1 MKRPEEMTDAELDAS
16 LAALQSNGQPTQT
29 GINYSAM
36 GSPAQLKT
44 QQPQVNLTAQ
54 TKLPEQMT
62 EAELDAEIARLSGGQ
77 KQPESIEVEDVAADI
92 PWQDRLAVKN
102 LGGSIEDQVDY
113 LKRKNPQLDVRAYNG
128 EIVAKTPG
136 DKAFKKLDPTWSLS
150 PAEAIQDITDIGYDV
165 ASGALTGAAGAAG
178 AVPGALGGFGVGGL
192 GTAMAASGAAS
203 AGLEGLRQALGV
215 AGGVRKDI
223 SGGEIATSGL
233 LGGLTTGIF
242 GGGATKGLIEKSV
255 ENPSIVAKQL
265 KKVMDVVPE
274 GMQQDA
280 KKAFASKIIEDSQ
293 KGLISRKLGS
303 KALSLV
309 SGVDE
314 QAIKRANDYASPEL
328 VAKFQDILDPAKK
341 YTMMELNDLVEK
353 EGAGEIG
360 SAAIETFVT
369 AANDYKNTLQGKI
382 GTIIEQIDAPVDA
395 NRFRKPLED
404 YIDSLVNQMK
414 TEPGGGLKSTKE
426 LLDEARKAADL
437 FGVVETPQE
446 GIMAGAEELR
456 RGLRSGEP
464 LNISAKSFY
473 DLKNSISD
481 RLDFQASQVAL
492 DGKPIKSKRV
502 KEILSTI
509 NKDMGTELD
518 DLMKP
523 LSKNENIRQEYAKLK
538 NFQRVLAPKFKN
550 EETALKALSNSKT
563 IANKV
568 FRQNVEEFSNQV
580 VGSPVLLDLA
590 DLANVNKVFGQPS
603 LEAVSSGGATST
615 GKFLRGGTIGAGV
628 GYLGGLA
635 TGVPGAANTGAIIGG
650 TIGSL
655 ATSPASIKQVLKAQS
670 AVKSLVKNKGTDQ
683 IKNVIQKLNDQYANE
698 SLKSAQEYLTPQAV
712 PQSVWQIMKGNR

>member
-1 MKRPEEMTDAELDAS
+1 MKRPEEMTDAELNAELAS
-16 LAALQSNGQPTQT
+16 YNQRVQPTQA
-29 GINYSAM
+29 GINMSAIKAP
-36 GSPAQLKT
+36 S
-44 QQPQVNLTAQ
+44 
-54 TKLPEQMT
+54 QMT
-62 EAELDAEIARLSGGQ
+62 DAEIQAELAQFGASPQ
-77 KQPESIEVEDVAADI
+77 QDSIEVEDVAADI

-102 LGGSIEDQVDY
+102 FGGSLEDQVSY
-113 LKRKNPQLDVRAYNG
+113 LQKNNPNLDVRAYNG

-136 DKAFKKLDPTWSLS
+136 ETKFKRLDPTWSAS
-150 PAEAIQDITDIGYDV
+150 PAEAVQDITDIGYDV
-165 ASGALTGAAGAAG
+165 ASGILTGAAGAAG
-178 AVPGALGGFGVGGL
+178 AVPGALAGFGVGGL
-192 GTAMAASGAAS
+192 GTAMATSGAAS

-233 LGGLTTGIF
+233 LGGLTTGLF
-242 GGGATKGLIEKSV
+242 GGGASKSLIEKAASKP
-255 ENPSIVAKQL
+255 EIVAKQL

-274 GMQQDA
+274 TMQADA
-280 KKAFASKIIEDSQ
+280 QKAFASKIIEDSQ

-314 QAIKRANDYASPEL
+314 QAVKKASDYVSPEL
-328 VAKFQDILDPAKK
+328 VASFEGVLDPAKK
-341 YTMMELNDLVEK
+341 YTFMEVSDLLEK

-360 SAAIETFVT
+360 AKAIETFVT

-382 GTIIEQIDAPVDA
+382 GSIIEQIDKPVDA

-437 FGVVETPQE
+437 FGVVEKPQE
-446 GIMAGAEELR
+446 GVMAGAEELR

-481 RLDFQASQVAL
+481 RLDFNASQVAL

-502 KEILSTI
+502 KEILSNI

-518 DLMKP
+518 QLMKP
-523 LSKNENIRQEYAKLK
+523 LSKNENIRQDYAKLK
-538 NFQRVLAPKFKN
+538 NFQRVLAPKFRN
-550 EETALKALSNSKT
+550 EEAALKTLSNSKT
-563 IANKV
+563 ISNKV
-568 FRQNVEEFSNQV
+568 VRQNIEDFSNEIV
-580 VGSPVLLDLA
+580 KSPVLLDLA
-590 DLANVNKVFGQPS
+590 DLANVNKVFGEPS
-603 LEAVSSGGATST
+603 LETVSAGGATST
-615 GKFLRGGTIGAGV
+615 GKFLRGGTIGAGA

-635 TGVPGAANTGAIIGG
+635 TGIPGAANTGAMIGG
-650 TIGSL
+650 AIGGL
-655 ATSPASIKQVLKAQS
+655 ATSPAAIKQVLNAQ
-670 AVKSLVKNKGTDQ
+670 AGVKSLFKNKTTEQVKN
-683 IKNVIQKLNDQYANE
+683 IIQQLNDQYANE
-698 SLKSAQEYLTPQAV
+698 SLKQAQEYLTPQAI
-712 PQSVWQIMKGNR
+712 PQSIWQMMGGER

>member
-1 MKRPEEMTDAELDAS
+1 MKRPEEMTDAELSAELAS
-16 LAALQSNGQPTQT
+16 YNQISQPTQA
-29 GINYSAM
+29 GINMSAM
-36 GSPAQLKT
+36 KAPS
-44 QQPQVNLTAQ
+44 
-54 TKLPEQMT
+54 QMT
-62 EAELDAEIARLSGGQ
+62 DAEIQAELAQFGASPQ
-77 KQPESIEVEDVAADI
+77 QDSIEVEDVAADI

-102 LGGSIEDQVDY
+102 LGGSLEDQISY
-113 LKRKNPQLDVRAYNG
+113 LQKNNPNLDIRAYDG

-136 DKAFKKLDPTWSLS
+136 ETKFKRLDPTFSAS

-165 ASGALTGAAGAAG
+165 ASGILTGAAGAAG
-178 AVPGALGGFGVGGL
+178 AVPGALGGFGVGGI

-203 AGLEGLRQALGV
+203 AGLESLRQALGV

-242 GGGATKGLIEKSV
+242 GGGASKSLIEKATSKP
-255 ENPSIVAKQL
+255 EIVAKQL
-265 KKVMDVVPE
+265 KKIMDVVPE
-274 GMQQDA
+274 NMQADA
-280 KKAFASKIIEDSQ
+280 QKAFASKIIEDSQ

-314 QAIKRANDYASPEL
+314 QAVKKANEYVSPEL
-328 VAKFQDILDPAKK
+328 VASFEGVLDPSKK
-341 YTMMELNDLVEK
+341 YTFMEANDILEM

-360 SAAIETFVT
+360 AKAIETFVT
-369 AANDYKNTLQGKI
+369 AANDYKNVLQGKI
-382 GTIIEQIDAPVDA
+382 GTIVEQIAEPVDA

-404 YIDSLVNQMK
+404 YIESLVNQMK
-414 TEPGGGLKSTKE
+414 TEPGGGLKATKE

-437 FGVVETPQE
+437 FGVIEKPQE

-481 RLDFQASQVAL
+481 RLDFNASQVAL

-518 DLMKP
+518 NLMKP
-523 LSKNENIRQEYAKLK
+523 YTNNQNIRQDYAKLK

-550 EETALKALSNSKT
+550 EETALKTLSNSKT
-563 IANKV
+563 MSNKV
-568 FRQNVEEFSNQV
+568 VRQNIEEFSNNIV
-580 VGSPVLLDLA
+580 KSPVLLDLA
-590 DLANVNKVFGQPS
+590 DLANVNKVFGEPS

-615 GKFLRGGTIGAGV
+615 GKFLRGGTIGAGI

-635 TGVPGAANTGAIIGG
+635 TGIPGAANTGAIIGG

-655 ATSPASIKQVLKAQS
+655 ATSPASIKQVLNAQ
-670 AVKSLVKNKGTDQ
+670 AGVKSLFKNKSTGQ
-683 IKNVIQKLNDQYANE
+683 IQSIIKQLNDQYANE
-698 SLKSAQEYLTPQAV
+698 SLKQAQEYLTPQAI
-712 PQSVWQIMKGNR
+712 PQSVWQMMGGER

>member
-102 LGGSIEDQVDY
+102 LGGSLEDQISY
-113 LKRKNPQLDVRAYNG
+113 LQKNNPNLDIRASDG

-136 DKAFKKLDPTWSLS
+136 ETKFKKLDPTWSLS
-150 PAEAIQDITDIGYDV
+150 PSEVVQDITDIGYDV

-178 AVPGALGGFGVGGL
+178 AVPGALAGFGAGGI

-242 GGGATKGLIEKSV
+242 GGGASKGLVEKATSKP
-255 ENPSIVAKQL
+255 EIVAKQL
-265 KKVMDVVPE
+265 KKIMDVVPE
-274 GMQQDA
+274 GMQEDA
-280 KKAFASKIIEDSQ
+280 KKALAGKIIQENQ
-293 KGLISRKLGS
+293 KGLISKKLGS
-303 KALSLV
+303 KILSVV
-309 SGVDE
+309 SGIDE
-314 QAIKRANDYASPEL
+314 QAVKKANDYASPEL
-328 VAKFQDILDPAKK
+328 VAKFSEILDPSKK
-341 YTMMELNDLVEK
+341 YTLMEISDLVEK

-360 SAAIETFVT
+360 STAIETFVT
-369 AANDYKNTLQGKI
+369 AANDYKNVLQGKI
-382 GTIIEQIDAPVDA
+382 GTIIEQIDTPVDA

-509 NKDMGTELD
+509 NKNMGDELD
-518 DLMKP
+518 SLMKP
-523 LSKNENIRQEYAKLK
+523 LSKNENIRQDYAKLK

-563 IANKV
+563 VANKV
-568 FRQNVEEFSNQV
+568 FRQNVEDFSNQV

-590 DLANVNKVFGQPS
+590 DLASVNKVFGQPS

-615 GKFLRGGTIGAGV
+615 GKYVRGGTIGAGT
-628 GYLGGLA
+628 GYLAGLL
-635 TGVPGAANTGAIIGG
+635 TGVPGAANSGFVIGG
-650 TIGSL
+650 VLGGL
-655 ATSPASIKQVLKAQS
+655 ATSPAAIKQVLKAQS
-670 AVKSLVKNKGTDQ
+670 TVKSLAKNKGTDQ
-683 IKNVIQKLNDQYANE
+683 VKNIIKKLNDQYASE